1 MKRKYIFLVLILML
15 CIYTSCKKTPPKS
28 ECEQNGHTWMEATCT
43 SARTCSV
50 CQKTDG
56 SPLGHHW
63 IDATCFSPKTC
74 SICHTIEGTALDHL
88 WVDAT
93 CTLSK
98 HCTLCNTT
106 DGLPLEHQYTEP
118 TLDAPATCTMCGH
131 TKGAPLS
138 PIHYDLIIDYI
149 SLDETTMIWVDDYFE
164 MDPFGITYSQEGII
178 QIDRFGTIQALE
190 VGKTKVKFA
199 LKSNP
204 LLYFEFDFEVIPKM
218 PSIYVTYEKMTI
230 GDSTHIYFKDKSMC
244 IDDYDI
250 TFSNDSLVLK
260 PDLSIEAVQYG
271 SSIITITSKQDKR
284 LTTNCTVSIVNKD
297 SFLLLYAENKTETVP
312 AGERFKMNNSLNIA
326 SDSLVWISSNKE
338 VAVVSDRG
346 VITTKSEGYTIISV
360 YDKNNIND
368 KSKKTNFY
376 LDVSGSIE
384 VDYLSRFIH
393 TALEENGTKEVGNNI
408 QKYGEWYPN
417 NGQPW
422 CAMFVSWCWNQAGL
436 STDILCKYQGCTAG
450 MKWCTENGIMHY
462 VQDFRFGEPLE
473 QGASQNQYKE
483 DYQPVT
489 GDIVFF
495 LSSGMSHTGIC
506 IYADDTYL
514 YTIEG
519 NTSDRVAIKRWSLQ
533 DARITGYAHP
543 KYPEYS
549 GIREDFSWIKELKS
563 DGTYW
568 WTNVSEQQKVD

>member
-1 MKRKYIFLVLILML
+1 MRRKYIFLVFIFML

-28 ECEQNGHTWMEATCT
+28 ECEKNGHTWEAATCT
-43 SARTCSV
+43 TAKTCSI
-50 CQKTDG
+50 CHKTDG
-56 SPLGHHW
+56 DALDHNW
-63 IDATCFSPKTC
+63 LDATCFSPKTC
-74 SICHTIEGTALDHL
+74 SLCQATDGAPLTHL
-88 WVDAT
+88 WIEAN
-93 CTLSK
+93 CTLAK
-98 HCTLCNTT
+98 HCNLCNTI
-106 DGLPLEHQYTEP
+106 DGVPLEHQYAAP
-118 TLDAPATCTMCGH
+118 TLDAPATCTICGH
-131 TKGAPLS
+131 TKGAPLT
-138 PIHYDLIIDYI
+138 PLHYDLMIDYI
-149 SLDETTMIWVDDYFE
+149 SIDETTMIWIDDYFE
-164 MDPFGITYSQEGII
+164 LDSFDITYTHDGII
-178 QIDRFGTIQALE
+178 QIDRFGTIQALQI
-190 VGKTKVKFA
+190 GQTKVKFA

-204 LLYFEFDFEVIPKM
+204 FCYFEFDFEVIPQM
-218 PSIYVTYEKMTI
+218 PSIYITYEKMTL

-250 TFSNDSLVLK
+250 TFSNDFLVLK

-271 SSIITITSKQDKR
+271 TSKITITSKLDER
-284 LTTNCTVSIVNKD
+284 LTASCEVAIVNKN
-297 SFLLLYAENKTETVP
+297 SFLLLYAEDKSETVP
-312 AGERFKMNNSLNIA
+312 AGERFKMNNSLNLVN
-326 SDSLVWISSNKE
+326 DSLVWISSNKD
-338 VAVVSDRG
+338 VAIVSDKG
-346 VITTKSEGYTIISV
+346 VVTTKSEGYTVISV

-368 KSKKTNFY
+368 KSKKVNFY
-376 LDVSGSIE
+376 LDVTGSIE
-384 VDYLSRFIH
+384 VDYLSRFIL
-393 TALEENGTKEVGNNI
+393 TAIEENGTEEVGNNI

-436 STDILCKYQGCTAG
+436 STDILCKYQSCTAG

-462 VQDFRFGEPLE
+462 VQDFRFNEPLA
-473 QGASQNQYKE
+473 QGISQNQYKE

-543 KYPEYS
+543 KYPEYN
-549 GIREDFSWIKELKS
+549 GVREDFSWVKELKS